1 MKSKFGF
8 SEVLISWF
16 KGIWGKLNRWLS
28 RRLRPNLGRRN
39 EVVSSLTGHNSPL
52 MGLSQFRNPESLTVQ
67 ELMAKV
73 QWQIPKQ
80 AQKTVSTVREE
91 INWD

>member
-1 MKSKFGF
+1 MKTKSRV
-8 SEVLISWF
+8 SQVLISWF
-16 KGIWGKLNRWLS
+16 KGLWGKLNRWLS

-39 EVVSSLTGHNSPL
+39 EVVSSATVHNSPL
-52 MGLSQFRNPESLTVQ
+52 MGVSQFRNSESLTVQ
-67 ELMAKV
+67 DLMAKV
-73 QWQIPKQ
+73 QWQFPKQ

>member
-1 MKSKFGF
+1 MKSKSGF
-8 SEVLISWF
+8 FQVLITWV
-16 KGIWGKLNRWLS
+16 KGTWGKLNRWLS

-39 EVVSSLTGHNSPL
+39 EVVSPATGQNSPL
-52 MGLSQFRNPESLTVQ
+52 MGVSQFRNPQSLTVH

-73 QWQIPKQ
+73 QWQLPKQ